1 VSGGVEGEGGNREV
15 FPLVLFDGRGDP
27 SGATVEANNPEE
39 GGTRGKHG
47 FPRASEPEAS
57 EAAA

>member
-1 VSGGVEGEGGNREV
+1 MSGRVEGEGGNREV
-15 FPLVLFDGRGDP
+15 SPLVLFDGCGDL

-47 FPRASEPEAS
+47 FPRASEPQAS
-57 EAAA
+57 EAVA